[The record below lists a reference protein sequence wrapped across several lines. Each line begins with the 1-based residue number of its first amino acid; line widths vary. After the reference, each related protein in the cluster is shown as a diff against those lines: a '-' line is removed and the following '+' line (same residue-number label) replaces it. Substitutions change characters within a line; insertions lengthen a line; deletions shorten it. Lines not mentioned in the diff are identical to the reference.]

1 MNYFSILWL
10 LYLELV
16 SFSSPGNP
24 ELNREGYNNYQQGD
38 LFLYTMLS
46 SNEERSEYTMETRRV
61 HHGNIMDNTAS
72 WNTRYYR
79 IYYGI
84 ESHHGGWN
92 S

>member
-1 MNYFSILWL
+1 
-10 LYLELV
+10 
-16 SFSSPGNP
+16 
-24 ELNREGYNNYQQGD
+24 
-38 LFLYTMLS
+38 MLS

-84 ESHHGGWN
+84 ESHHGIEIASYN
-92 S
+92 KNPYAFVS